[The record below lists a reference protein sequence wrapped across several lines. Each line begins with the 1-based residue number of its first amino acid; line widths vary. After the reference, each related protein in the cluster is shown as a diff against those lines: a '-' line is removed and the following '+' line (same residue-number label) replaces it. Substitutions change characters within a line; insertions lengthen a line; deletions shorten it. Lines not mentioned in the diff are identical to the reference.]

1 MAKHE
6 DNIYK
11 INTKAVDDLVDAT
24 PENTPHYSEEELK
37 KYRTKSK
44 IQISGK
50 SKALL
55 IKLWFPYR
63 VLS

>member
-37 KYRTKSK
+37 KY
-44 IQISGK
+44 IVWVIM
-50 SKALL
+50 
-55 IKLWFPYR
+55 
-63 VLS
+63 